1 MSMDDTR
8 RVQMAVARA
17 VAAIRLHTGVTV
29 DTYTHVI
36 GKCVRVYADTGPRV
50 MIPFETV
57 LNAPSTDWLAG
68 QIAALTGVERIGA

>member
-29 DTYTHVI
+29 DTVEKCYEYEGCDCI
-36 GKCVRVYADTGPRV
+36 GVAGTLDEAKAVVNRVCVWRFT
-50 MIPFETV
+50 
-57 LNAPSTDWLAG
+57 
-68 QIAALTGVERIGA
+68 